1 MKYVFDIQWQIL
13 KYIINLICPATG
25 KILKVPF
32 NVISLTMKGITVVC
46 IALKF
51 SIKLYKHWPNK
62 YVFNEEIVNLT
73 THYSRFV

>member
-1 MKYVFDIQWQIL
+1 M
-13 KYIINLICPATG
+13 INLICPAAG
-25 KILKVPF
+25 KILKVLF

-51 SIKLYKHWPNK
+51 SIKLYKHCPNK